1 MGFRLQD
8 NKFIF
13 DNDPSQEM
21 WNTLGGN
28 TGSANDNF
36 FAKKASSIGNAIGTT
51 LSAPISDIRSGGVL
65 FKGTENIATDNLRTE
80 RRNNMN
86 DIAKKYGYDSWDAWQ
101 DAYAN
106 VKNSGDENRI
116 AEMDNQ
122 LKEFQSQANT
132 NANKT
137 KEKADAYKDYREN
150 NLISKNINQDAGKF
164 LGSAMNTLSTA
175 ADVGLMVAGIPS
187 GSLFNAGQ
195 GAFEGVADELE
206 QNGLEN
212 FDWGRAGQN
221 AAIGAASGAVTGAL
235 NNTGVMR
242 NLGQGKISQAVLGS
256 KVGQKVLNNSI
267 GRAAQAVGTGAVKG
281 AISGAV
287 GGATGAGLS
296 AAMNNQDVLG
306 SAVQGAMKG
315 AQGGAMT
322 GGIMAGANLA
332 TNAALNKITPNT
344 MEKVRANQARNAELG
359 DNMIEQWKNART
371 EDTWGNRAIDSAKSS
386 LKNVGMSIKDVSGEA
401 PEDLATAN
409 QNKIVNEPQ
418 PTSLEKPTMIE
429 NNAWDDVAKEY
440 GYNNYDEAAR
450 RYMQANPN
458 KNPDATDILDWLD
471 KSTAPTNKDAAR
483 QRLRDIKADALRTR
497 AAEDLLN
504 QVGTAKA
511 PAAKADNMVENVKQF
526 MNEGLTKPEEWQLAS
541 DAITGANGVMS
552 RLHRNLVSQAGDID
566 TYSGLG
572 GKYGNTIDETIDY
585 IIKAEGLVDSDAKG
599 IKNEIM
605 AVINSLPS
613 RTDGSINMSDSADS
627 VMSGIR
633 ELEAHRRNY
642 LGEDSR
648 NRSTTTP
655 YKDQKAR
662 VIKKVTSMLE
672 DRIYDNIPDAKT
684 IVTQDAINELKSYF
698 PGNSKWEASVD
709 EKFNNIKTGKDLRAV
724 QKRYVQASDYLRNIK
739 ENYGTYGQRVGD
751 AYGNAL
757 SQGLKKVPVVGGLLA
772 QATNTPFMNRRYA
785 DINSARANRLE
796 GNSFADS
803 VSNIPS
809 RKSTPT
815 SAPTGDTTTG
825 NNPSTAVYDTMAQ
838 PISSTGGN
846 GAQTP
851 SATGDIAYNPS
862 TQLYNAI
869 GRIEGAINRDNER
882 AAQYLTEVA
891 QEAETVPN
899 TLEGLVSP
907 SATNTSNGTNSG
919 ATSVYNSV
927 YGNTTNNNDN
937 KYFPATGDYWTDLIG
952 KAMSLA
958 IDADDATAFGTLY
971 GMYQEALSKNSKSSG
986 KDYSDITNWNSGDR
1000 TKLLSAQ
1007 NAMDQIDQLE
1017 KAYNDATGEQGSNAV
1032 QGWLRSRAADM
1043 FGGNLDPTAA
1053 NYNNMA
1059 QSVGMGIVKNL
1070 INLGVTEAD
1079 AQRYLQYLPAL
1090 TDTKDQA
1097 KQKLDTLRSIYQSQ
1111 INNLYS
1117 AYMS

>member
-1 MGFRLQD
+1 MQKINQANQD
-8 NKFIF
+8 
-13 DNDPSQEM
+13 
-21 WNTLGGN
+21 
-28 TGSANDNF
+28 
-36 FAKKASSIGNAIGTT
+36 
-51 LSAPISDIRSGGVL
+51 
-65 FKGTENIATDNLRTE
+65 
-80 RRNNMN
+80 
-86 DIAKKYGYDSWDAWQ
+86 WQ
-101 DAYAN
+101 Q
-106 VKNSGDENRI
+106 SGDSFGER
-116 AEMDNQ
+116 
-122 LKEFQSQANT
+122 
-132 NANKT
+132 
-137 KEKADAYKDYREN
+137 
-150 NLISKNINQDAGKF
+150 
-164 LGSAMNTLSTA
+164 
-175 ADVGLMVAGIPS
+175 
-187 GSLFNAGQ
+187 
-195 GAFEGVADELE
+195 
-206 QNGLEN
+206 
-212 FDWGRAGQN
+212 
-221 AAIGAASGAVTGAL
+221 
-235 NNTGVMR
+235 
-242 NLGQGKISQAVLGS
+242 
-256 KVGQKVLNNSI
+256 
-267 GRAAQAVGTGAVKG
+267 
-281 AISGAV
+281 
-287 GGATGAGLS
+287 
-296 AAMNNQDVLG
+296 
-306 SAVQGAMKG
+306 
-315 AQGGAMT
+315 
-322 GGIMAGANLA
+322 
-332 TNAALNKITPNT
+332 
-344 MEKVRANQARNAELG
+344 
-359 DNMIEQWKNART
+359 WKNTRA

-386 LKNVGMSIKDVSGEA
+386 LKNVGMSIKDASGEA

-409 QNKIVNEPQ
+409 QNKTVNETQ

-429 NNAWDDVAKEY
+429 NNAWDDLAKEY

-541 DAITGANGVMS
+541 DAVTGANGVMS

-684 IVTQDAINELKSYF
+684 VVTQDAINELKGYF

-724 QKRYVQASDYLRNIK
+724 QKRYVQTSDYLRNIK

-815 SAPTGDTTTG
+815 SALTGDTTTG
-825 NNPSTAVYDTMAQ
+825 NNPSTVMYDTMTQ

-846 GAQTP
+846 GTQAP
-851 SATGDIAYNPS
+851 SATTASATGGIAYNPS
-862 TQLYNAI
+862 TQVYNAI
-869 GRIEGAINRDNER
+869 GRTEGAINRDNER
-882 AAQYLTEVA
+882 TAQYLTEVA

-907 SATNTSNGTNSG
+907 TTNTGS
-919 ATSVYNSV
+919 TSVYNSV
-927 YGNTTNNNDN
+927 YGTQAAPGFNSLEEE
-937 KYFPATGDYWTDLIG
+937 KQVYFFRPTGDEWTDMLSRAMR
-952 KAMSLA
+952 KAKNAEDYDSLGA
-958 IDADDATAFGTLY
+958 LFE
-971 GMYQEALSKNSKSSG
+971 MYQDAVAKNEKANSSSEVKLTDKQRQANAAQRALDDFETEESNFAYDVSDIPVLGQIANLGGNTYASKAEALALQVGYMLSGATVNAEEARKIGMAYVPQPRDNEATRRSKLAQLRGIIS
-986 KDYSDITNWNSGDR
+986 DYQQT
-1000 TKLLSAQ
+1000 
-1007 NAMDQIDQLE
+1007 
-1017 KAYNDATGEQGSNAV
+1017 
-1032 QGWLRSRAADM
+1032 
-1043 FGGNLDPTAA
+1043 
-1053 NYNNMA
+1053 
-1059 QSVGMGIVKNL
+1059 
-1070 INLGVTEAD
+1070 
-1079 AQRYLQYLPAL
+1079 
-1090 TDTKDQA
+1090 
-1097 KQKLDTLRSIYQSQ
+1097 YQS
-1111 INNLYS
+1111 
-1117 AYMS
+1117 